1 MNTNKKSR
9 GWIAGLALA
18 VVALACNMP
27 SGEETSTFT
36 PEAVAG
42 DVTLPPLAT
51 VITAPQDC
59 IATANEDVNMR
70 TGPGKAWSVVSQL
83 ASGNS
88 AKVTGHNGDKS
99 WWQLNDSAWVSAPLT
114 ATSGDCSNIPVVGF
128 PPPPPTKTPKPE
140 QPIQTQQPT
149 QAPPQATQPQPPT
162 NTPVSAPVVNV
173 AFEVDYNITWFCGQA
188 WRVSFIMYNQ
198 GDVNLESVYYSV
210 EGPVGTLLNAGT
222 INNAPFE
229 ATAKEPQPDCAQPPG
244 HGQSALAPGQNRFV
258 PINLA
263 PLGAGVTEGILY
275 IEACTQNN
283 RGGVCEGQI
292 LYFFFST

>member
-9 GWIAGLALA
+9 GWSAGLALA

-51 VITAPQDC
+51 VITAPDDC

-99 WWQLNDSAWVSAPLT
+99 WWQLNDSAWVSAP
-114 ATSGDCSNIPVVGF
+114 
-128 PPPPPTKTPKPE
+128 
-140 QPIQTQQPT
+140 
-149 QAPPQATQPQPPT
+149 
-162 NTPVSAPVVNV
+162 
-173 AFEVDYNITWFCGQA
+173 
-188 WRVSFIMYNQ
+188 
-198 GDVNLESVYYSV
+198 
-210 EGPVGTLLNAGT
+210 
-222 INNAPFE
+222 
-229 ATAKEPQPDCAQPPG
+229 
-244 HGQSALAPGQNRFV
+244 
-258 PINLA
+258 
-263 PLGAGVTEGILY
+263 
-275 IEACTQNN
+275 
-283 RGGVCEGQI
+283 
-292 LYFFFST
+292 